1 MAYTGTPPSAVRRGV
16 FVLVLLVSALVLFTP
31 AREVPAGPQGID
43 KVIHVLLFAA
53 LTVSGRAAGVR
64 WGVLLPALVAYAA
77 ASEPVQSLPV
87 IGRSTSLADWVADVG
102 GVLLGYAGTVA
113 STRLRSASRSSSG
126 SG

>member
-53 LTVSGRAAGVR
+53 LVT
-64 WGVLLPALVAYAA
+64 YAA